1 MAENTLGD
9 DCRCGEIKLLQ
20 EENNELVKD
29 MNDLQADCAK
39 RIETMMVDCTK
50 ELVSSR
56 DWNSVQD
63 ELISKI
69 TDTAM
74 DYLDDI
80 DDLQAD
86 WAESNVVA
94 GTAMLAMATEIS
106 RVTEERDR
114 FRGIIRELKGE
125 NFDLRKR
132 LFDLEKQGVGDSE
145 SLQLFRAME
154 AQR

>member
-1 MAENTLGD
+1 MKKHELKDYNRLLRAENEALREILQMAEDSLSDG
-9 DCRCGEIKLLQ
+9 CQCGEIKLLQ
-20 EENNELVKD
+20 EENTELVKD
-29 MNDLQADCAK
+29 LNDLQADWA
-39 RIETMMVDCTK
+39 EDHSF
-50 ELVSSR
+50 LVEQHFKL
-56 DWNSVQD
+56 V
-63 ELISKI
+63 K
-69 TDTAM
+69 
-74 DYLDDI
+74 DI
-80 DDLQAD
+80 NDLRAD

-125 NFDLRKR
+125 NYDLRKR

-154 AQR
+154 AQ

>member
-1 MAENTLGD
+1 MNKDNYIRLLEKENQEYFERAMKAMK
-9 DCRCGEIKLLQ
+9 DCCCHEIPELNGEI
-20 EENNELVKD
+20 NELLD
-29 MNDLQADCAK
+29 DLNDL
-39 RIETMMVDCTK
+39 
-50 ELVSSR
+50 
-56 DWNSVQD
+56 
-63 ELISKI
+63 
-69 TDTAM
+69 
-74 DYLDDI
+74 LDDLN
-80 DDLQAD
+80 DMQAD

-125 NFDLRKR
+125 NYDLRKR

-145 SLQLFRAME
+145 SLRLFRAME

>member
-1 MAENTLGD
+1 MDKDNYIRLLEKENQEYFEKAIKTMKE
-9 DCRCGEIKLLQ
+9 CCCHEIPELND
-20 EENNELVKD
+20 EINEL
-29 MNDLQADCAK
+29 
-39 RIETMMVDCTK
+39 
-50 ELVSSR
+50 
-56 DWNSVQD
+56 
-63 ELISKI
+63 
-69 TDTAM
+69 
-74 DYLDDI
+74 LDDLN
-80 DDLQAD
+80 DMQAD

-125 NFDLRKR
+125 NYDLRKR